1 MRSLGIDVGVGKG
14 LDLVVLDDTRA
25 PTVVRS
31 RSGLDDVRA
40 VIQEY
45 APEIVAIDSPPKWAR
60 GGKSRHTENEL
71 ARLNIHAFRTPSL
84 EHAEHA
90 RFDWMRAGMEVFGLA
105 ERLGYPLATGRPYRR
120 RAIEVFPHAT
130 AVVLAGCLPPR
141 GERKRQWR
149 ERVLRMQ
156 GVRTQEL
163 TTIDQL
169 DAALAAL
176 TGLLVLDGRE
186 THLGDPGEGVIVIPT
201 AAPAPGYRP
210 GTLAHDDDAQL
221 FAWCACGERGCDRQ
235 VPAGS
240 EFAPGHDA
248 KRKYRLWREVREGDL
263 AREEL
268 RRRGWELPPE
278 TAAGVG
284 AIR

>member
-14 LDLVVLDDTRA
+14 LDLVVLDDTKQPSLVLSRA
-25 PTVVRS
+25 
-31 RSGLDDVRA
+31 GLDDVER
-40 VIQEY
+40 VIREFEP
-45 APEIVAIDSPPKWAR
+45 AIVAVDSPPKWAR
-60 GGKSRHTENEL
+60 GGKSRNTENEL

-90 RFDWMRAGMEVFGLA
+90 RFDWMRKGMEVFELA
-105 ERLGYPLATGRPYRR
+105 DKLGYPLGTGKPYRK

-149 ERVLRMQ
+149 ERVLKIQ
-156 GVRTQEL
+156 GVRTEEL
-163 TTIDQL
+163 STIDQL

-176 TGLLVLDGRE
+176 TGLLVLAGKE
-186 THLGDPGEGVIVIPT
+186 THLGDPSEGVIVIPT
-201 AAPAPGYRP
+201 SAPAPTYRP
-210 GTLAHDDDAQL
+210 GTVARDDPATL
-221 FAWCACGERGCDRQ
+221 FAWCACGEKGCERQ

-248 KRKYRLWREVREGDL
+248 KRKYRLWRQVREGEA

-268 RRRGWELPPE
+268 TRRGWERPPE
-278 TAAGVG
+278 TAP
-284 AIR
+284 